1 MFNGI
6 VAFDVED
13 ENAKNITENNLL
25 KNLIGFNLVKII
37 SSDGYTKNACI
48 ARPKRTHPIYLVME
62 INRQIPMMRKF

>member
-6 VAFDVED
+6 AAFDVED
-13 ENAKNITENNLL
+13 ENAKNITEKNLL

-48 ARPKRTHPIYLVME
+48 ARPKRTHPIYWVSG
-62 INRQIPMMRKF
+62 NKPPNPMMRKF